1 MSQVFYG
8 SFVVG
13 KKCIEKRASSPPLFP
28 LEGRE
33 SSDYNNGGIV
43 LEMREINPYQI
54 LTLVGIRNFNNNQ
67 EAIESGLGEG
77 AVYRNGDQLCIVHH
91 GDERI

>member
-1 MSQVFYG
+1 MSQVFFG

-13 KKCIEKRASSPPLFP
+13 KKCVEKSSLPSESSVSITPVDFLDM
-28 LEGRE
+28 RE
-33 SSDYNNGGIV
+33 S
-43 LEMREINPYQI
+43 LPYQVI
-54 LTLVGIRNFNNNQ
+54 TLMGLRNFSSNQ

-91 GDERI
+91 WG